1 MDSATIIANYLT
13 TNGFEDMK
21 RYDSYMIN
29 RKGEVWSKVYQ
40 KVMKPQVKNDYLSL
54 NLTKDGISHKESIQS
69 LLDIQYN
76 ENSDKETIKPDPE
89 TIANYLTTN
98 GFEDMKRYDS
108 YMINRKGEIWSKVYQ
123 KVIKPQ
129 VKEDLYLCM
138 SLTQDGIRH
147 KESIHRLLGIQYIDN
162 PDNLPEIDHIDRN
175 RTNNSLENLRWVDK
189 KTQMNNKTNNI
200 ALKTEEEQVQ
210 RIKDIT
216 EYKRVWAEKNRR
228 ENGVEPRSRMTD
240 EEQAV
245 RSRELRIGRQAEM
258 TDEERAELNKKRR
271 ENRPEQT
278 EEQKNAAKERARKQR
293 ENRNADQLI
302 KNREYQKK
310 KAQENRD
317 KMTDEERVIFNE
329 KSRIRMKE
337 KYDHMTAEEKAEF
350 NEKRKATY
358 ASK

>member
-1 MDSATIIANYLT
+1 MNSATIVETYLT

-29 RKGEVWSKVYQ
+29 RKGEVWSKAYQ
-40 KVMKPQVKNDYLSL
+40 KVMNPQVK
-54 NLTKDGISHKESIQS
+54 Q
-69 LLDIQYN
+69 
-76 ENSDKETIKPDPE
+76 
-89 TIANYLTTN
+89 
-98 GFEDMKRYDS
+98 
-108 YMINRKGEIWSKVYQ
+108 
-123 KVIKPQ
+123 
-129 VKEDLYLCM
+129 LYLCTN
-138 SLTQDGIRH
+138 LTQDGIRH
-147 KESIHRLLGIQYIDN
+147 KEYIHRLLGIQYIDN

-189 KTQMNNKTNNI
+189 KTQNNNKTNNI

-210 RIKDIT
+210 RIEDIT

-240 EEQAV
+240 EEQAE
-245 RSRELRIGRQAEM
+245 RNRELRIVRQAEM
-258 TDEERAELNKKRR
+258 PDEERVELNKKRR

-278 EEQKNAAKERARKQR
+278 EEQKNAARERARKQR
-293 ENRNADQLI
+293 EDRKADPEQII
-302 KNREYQKK
+302 KNREYQKV
-310 KAQENRD
+310 KAQKKRD

-329 KSRIRMKE
+329 KARLRMKE

-358 ASK
+358 ASKE